1 MRSVCNEICSHKGI
15 AHNNRPWQS
24 VQFHTEARCGP
35 LDRYFLF
42 HEYLRIV
49 GNTQSRH
56 LTTIQYKHPR
66 QLSKVLVLGSGGL
79 TIGQAS
85 PT

>member
-1 MRSVCNEICSHKGI
+1 MAVSAVSHRGSLRS
-15 AHNNRPWQS
+15 AD
-24 VQFHTEARCGP
+24 T
-35 LDRYFLF
+35 YFLF
-42 HEYLRIV
+42 DEYLRIV
-49 GNTQSRH
+49 GSTQSRH
-56 LTTIQYKHPR
+56 LTTIQYKHPG